1 MKNLSWKLFALTITA
16 AIAGV
21 TPAQTGGDPAT
32 LSQISNY
39 RQWTKVNTDP
49 VKVEVPLKIDPSQA
63 AL

>member
-1 MKNLSWKLFALTITA
+1 MKNLSCKLFVLTVTA
-16 AIAGV
+16 AIAGL
-21 TPAQTGGDPAT
+21 TLAQTGGDPAT

-49 VKVEVPLKIDPSQA
+49 VKVEVPSKIDLAQT